1 VFAQDSKIGLLLD
14 ALVDGDQLARRPVGH
29 RSTVFLDYDGTLT
42 PIVDR
47 AEDALISVSGSVA
60 RHYRLIGK
68 SERVR
73 IVGGVDALLADHATE
88 LKVAPGKVVYEIQ
101 PGVDGDKGSAV
112 LCLLEVVGLD
122 GDEVV
127 PLYPCG
133 DIADEHAFDARGS
146 RSVGTLVAGDGD
158 PELGARCTAAAV
170 TLRSRDEVE
179 RFRRGLA
186 QEET

>member
-68 SERVR
+68 SERAR
-73 IVGGVDALLADHATE
+73 IVGVVDAVLADHATE

-112 LCLLEVVGLD
+112 RCLLEVVGLD

-127 PLYPCG
+127 PLHG
-133 DIADEHAFDARGS
+133 RHRRRTRLRRARLAQRRHAR
-146 RSVGTLVAGDGD
+146 RRRRRPRAGR
-158 PELGARCTAAAV
+158 ATH
-170 TLRSRDEVE
+170 
-179 RFRRGLA
+179 RRGGHAPLPGRG
-186 QEET
+186 